1 MSEISTITLAASA
14 KIQATSVL
22 SNYVTEIKQPIPA
35 VDLKTVDASAL
46 KFEDTTKLN
55 LDTAKAVATK
65 GNEILQYSN
74 HSLSFQIDDTTKHV
88 IIKIVDTESGELIRQ
103 IPTAEMLDFMKRM
116 KEWEG
121 NSGSLLQTK
130 A

>member
-14 KIQATSVL
+14 KIQVTSVL
-22 SNYVTEIKQPIPA
+22 SNSITVIKQPIPA
-35 VDLKTVDASAL
+35 GNLKIVDASAL
-46 KFEDTTKLN
+46 KYEDNTKLN
-55 LDTAKAVATK
+55 LDTAKAVASK

-88 IIKIVDTESGELIRQ
+88 IIKIVDTDSGELIRQ
-103 IPTAEMLDFMKRM
+103 IPTVEMLDFMKRM
-116 KEWEG
+116 KELEG